1 MNKRFYATVF
11 CSLYR
16 REQKYIRVIYIC
28 FLFLQ
33 IRGETRRCMLTVQ
46 VLASANPDF
55 YPMRFSL
62 CGTSVRYG
70 PFTWCTYTHT
80 HTRWS
85 VLVCTHTKSYYTHTP
100 KSWGSPGPVFLR
112 LGSRGAVDGRGELA
126 GDWLW
131 PLRSI
136 SFCFSSGNPTRVS
149 TPS

>member
-16 REQKYIRVIYIC
+16 REQKYIRVIYIF

-46 VLASANPDF
+46 VLGSANPDF

-62 CGTSVRYG
+62 CGTSVRSVHVVHIH
-70 PFTWCTYTHT
+70 THT

-85 VLVCTHTKSYYTHTP
+85 VLVCTHTKSYYTQVLRI
-100 KSWGSPGPVFLR
+100 SRSRVFLR

-136 SFCFSSGNPTRVS
+136 SFIFSSGNPTCVS